1 MAESLVFLTETDP
14 EQRKKIQSLLQR
26 VPDVSMCTYDTLALT
41 RKAMRTRHPDLMIG
55 PWAQGGETMIAT
67 RATIAG
73 NAATGPVPK
82 LLLLTDRVS
91 PARISMAKQAG
102 DAELIPTDP
111 LDLSGLY
118 NRVML
123 LLYGANALYEAIE
136 DGKAEGFDNLLENM
150 PALRRRLAA

>member
-1 MAESLVFLTETDP
+1 MAESLVFLTEPDP
-14 EQRKKIQSLLQR
+14 EQRKRIHALLQR
-26 VPDVSMCTYDTLALT
+26 VPDVTICTFDTLALT
-41 RKAMRTRHPDLMIG
+41 RKAMRTRQPNLMIG

-67 RATIAG
+67 RATVLG
-73 NAATGPVPK
+73 NAAIKAVPK

-111 LDLSGLY
+111 LDFTGLY

-123 LLYGANALYEAIE
+123 LLCGADALYEAIE
-136 DGKAEGFDNLLENM
+136 ADRMKGFDTMLENL
-150 PALRRRLAA
+150 PALRKRLAA